1 MGMYF
6 KVYHKLSKD
15 PIATFNEHQIVD
27 FCMSN
32 KETIKKYYFSTGGQK
47 DLMEW
52 EVFAVK
58 HADLFVQKAK
68 EREEKEK
75 KVSESVEIKE
85 PSKLPFYI
93 IGMVAAVVIAAVI
106 STFIYRA
113 VTKEDSSRRVHDMSA
128 QTIEGTDAP
137 ADGAKPKDTPKP
149 AATNPM
155 KRDPQPGDDKFIA
168 KAPAENLLQAAWGKS
183 KKPLPASLGP
193 AELKEEMDK
202 YLPGLQTCFN
212 DRAKAGDKNLRGTV
226 NMKIRVAGDG
236 TVLEV
241 LFPDEKYKATLFTD
255 CLRVTIKGQPFRM
268 FKSKEQVFSY
278 YYEL

>member
-1 MGMYF
+1 MGIYF

-15 PIATFNEHQIVD
+15 PIATFNERQIVD

-68 EREEKEK
+68 EREEQEK

-85 PSKLPFYI
+85 SSKLPFLI
-93 IGMVAAVVIAAVI
+93 VGFVAAVLIAAVI
-106 STFIYRA
+106 AAFIYRV
-113 VTKEDSSRRVHDMSA
+113 VTKDDANRRVHDLSSTQA
-128 QTIEGTDAP
+128 EGTEPAADA
-137 ADGAKPKDTPKP
+137 AKPQNAPKP
-149 AATNPM
+149 AATGPM
-155 KRDPQPGDDKFIA
+155 KRDPQPGDDKFLA
-168 KAPAENLLQAAWGKS
+168 KAPAENILQAAWDKS
-183 KKPLPASLGP
+183 KKPIPASLGP
-193 AELKEEMDK
+193 MELKEEMDK

-212 DRAKAGDKNLRGTV
+212 DRAKAGDRGLRGTV

-241 LFPDEKYKATLFTD
+241 LFPDDKYKATLFTD
-255 CLRVTIKGQPFRM
+255 CLGAAIKGQKFRM

>member
-1 MGMYF
+1 MGIYF

-32 KETIKKYYFSTGGQK
+32 KDTIKKYYFSTGGQK

-68 EREEKEK
+68 EREEKERK
-75 KVSESVEIKE
+75 LSDSVEIKE
-85 PSKLPFYI
+85 SSNLPFYI
-93 IGMVAAVVIAAVI
+93 IGIVAAVVIAAVI
-106 STFIYRA
+106 SAFIYRA
-113 VTKEDSSRRVHDMSA
+113 VTKGDASRRVHDMSA
-128 QTIEGTDAP
+128 QAQGPEAA
-137 ADGAKPKDTPKP
+137 AD
-149 AATNPM
+149 AATPQEAPKSAAAGPM
-155 KRDPQPGDDKFIA
+155 KRDPRPGDDKFIA
-168 KAPAENLLQAAWGKS
+168 KAPAENILQAAWGKS
-183 KKPLPASLGP
+183 KKPLPAALGP
-193 AELKEEMDK
+193 VELKEEMDK

-226 NMKIRVAGDG
+226 NMKIRVAGNG

-241 LFPDEKYKATLFTD
+241 LFPDDKYKATLFTD
-255 CLRVTIKGQPFRM
+255 CLGAAIKGEKFRM
-268 FKSKEQVFSY
+268 FKSREQVFSY
-278 YYEL
+278 YYEM

>member
-1 MGMYF
+1 MYF
-6 KVYHKLSKD
+6 KVYHKLSKE

-58 HADLFVQKAK
+58 HAELFVQKAK

-75 KVSESVEIKE
+75 KLSESVDIKE
-85 PSKLPFYI
+85 PSRLPFFI
-93 IGMVAAVVIAAVI
+93 IGGVAALIIAAVI
-106 STFIYRA
+106 SAFIYRA
-113 VTKEDSSRRVHDMSA
+113 VTKDDANRRVHDLSA
-128 QTIEGTDAP
+128 QTEGTDP
-137 ADGAKPKDTPKP
+137 AADAAEPQEATKP
-149 AATNPM
+149 AATAPA
-155 KRDPQPGDDKFIA
+155 KRDPRPGDDKFIA
-168 KAPAENLLQAAWGKS
+168 KAPAESLLQATWEKS

-193 AELKEEMDK
+193 LDLKEEMDK
-202 YLPGLQTCFN
+202 YLTALQTCFN

-241 LFPDEKYKATLFTD
+241 LFPDDKYKATLFTD
-255 CLRVTIKGQPFRM
+255 CLGEAIKKEKFRM